1 MSTDNDTPVTPA
13 PEASP
18 ETIALNAQID
28 KAEGENIE
36 AKPADPKVDE
46 PKAEEPK
53 AEEPKKEKTHEEREI
68 ARLRRRVDN
77 LTRRLYQGNG
87 DLTPKTIEVDNQAS
101 QRDSETLTLSQ
112 QQLREL
118 VEKEAKKL
126 APSITQQQAE
136 IEHRRSVVTK
146 LEEKW
151 GEEKFFSYAEDLS
164 DAFDGLADAGNRPK
178 PATDAI
184 FEADDPA
191 ALIEYLADPEH
202 ADEAKAIAQMSAV
215 QAGRAVTKLETRI
228 AEEKARA
235 KPQPSKVPAP
245 IEQIRGQGSV
255 NTKTLADMS
264 DDEFL
269 KRRREQIAKRR

>member
-1 MSTDNDTPVTPA
+1 MSTDNATPVTPA

-36 AKPADPKVDE
+36 AKPAEPKV
-46 PKAEEPK
+46 EEPK

-101 QRDSETLTLSQ
+101 QRDSETITLSQ

-136 IEHRRSVVTK
+136 IEHHRAVVTK
-146 LEEKW
+146 LEDKW
-151 GEEKFFSYAEDLS
+151 GQEKFDSYADDLD
-164 DAFDGLADAGNRPK
+164 DAFDGLVDADKRPK

-202 ADEAKAIAQMSAV
+202 ADEP
-215 QAGRAVTKLETRI
+215 RPL
-228 AEEKARA
+228 
-235 KPQPSKVPAP
+235 
-245 IEQIRGQGSV
+245 
-255 NTKTLADMS
+255 
-264 DDEFL
+264 
-269 KRRREQIAKRR
+269 RE